1 MKISEFL
8 KFLRARGVEVDNGK
22 KHYKLTL
29 AGKQSTLPRHPGKEL
44 KEGTRLAICKQLN
57 ID

>member
-1 MKISEFL
+1 MKIAEFL
-8 KFLRARGVEVDNGK
+8 KFLHAKGVKVENGK

-29 AGKQSTLPRHPGKEL
+29 AGRHSTLPRHPGKEL
-44 KEGTRLAICKQLN
+44 KEGTRIAICKQLN